1 MSVKNQNIVYGIHP
15 LNQALKASQRKCYKI
30 VVEKE
35 KSNPRIQSILQTARA
50 ASIMIETLSRSAFS
64 GKYQDYSHQGIVGY
78 FSSKEIMNLN
88 DLVQQAFRQTPQPTL
103 AVLDGIQDPQNLG
116 AVIRSAEALG
126 IHGIVLPRR
135 RTAPLN
141 ETVTKCSSGALE
153 TIPIAMAVNLA
164 NALKLLK
171 KHGFWVVGVDT
182 NGQKPCYRLAF
193 DSPTALL
200 IGSEGK
206 GIRPLLKKACDFTV
220 SIPMKGKV
228 GSLNVSAASAV
239 LFYEISRQKRMVE

>member
-1 MSVKNQNIVYGIHP
+1 MAGNTRITPIRGSSDIF
-15 LNQALKASQRKCYKI
+15 LQRK
-30 VVEKE
+30 
-35 KSNPRIQSILQTARA
+35 L
-50 ASIMIETLSRSAFS
+50 
-64 GKYQDYSHQGIVGY
+64 
-78 FSSKEIMNLN
+78 
-88 DLVQQAFRQTPQPTL
+88 FRQTPQPTL

-126 IHGIVLPRR
+126 IHGIILPRR

-141 ETVTKCSSGALE
+141 ETVAKCSSGALE
-153 TIPIAMAVNLA
+153 TIPIAMAINLA

-182 NGQKPCYRLAF
+182 DGKKPCYRLSF

-206 GIRPLLKKACDFTV
+206 GIRPLLKRACDFTV

-239 LFYEISRQKRMVE
+239 LFYEILRQKRKVE